1 MTDELITEDMLE
13 EEVVFT
19 KQRYFIHLAY
29 DGGGFCGWQIQ
40 NNGDTVQA
48 ALNFALSKILNEH
61 VASMGCGR
69 TDTGVHAT
77 SFYAHFTTGKE
88 LPSRF
93 ADRLNSILPQTISIF
108 SVIPVHPKAHTRFD
122 AYSRTYEYFINFYKS
137 PFLRSYSMHCY
148 VNNLNWDAI
157 HQATAMLTTFND
169 FTSLCRPS
177 DDFKTNICGV
187 TEARWDAVK
196 KMSVAGPVEDE
207 FMRFTITSN
216 RFLRGM
222 VRKTVG
228 TLLMVG
234 SGKISVEQ
242 FHDTVMHQKE
252 FYKTALAPPNG
263 LYLTDVKYP
272 YPLDGNVHWVRPQQQ

>member
-1 MTDELITEDMLE
+1 MFFF
-13 EEVVFT
+13 VF
-19 KQRYFIHLAY
+19 
-29 DGGGFCGWQIQ
+29 
-40 NNGDTVQA
+40 
-48 ALNFALSKILNEH
+48 
-61 VASMGCGR
+61 
-69 TDTGVHAT
+69 
-77 SFYAHFTTGKE
+77 
-88 LPSRF
+88 
-93 ADRLNSILPQTISIF
+93 
-108 SVIPVHPKAHTRFD
+108 
-122 AYSRTYEYFINFYKS
+122 
-137 PFLRSYSMHCY
+137 
-148 VNNLNWDAI
+148 
-157 HQATAMLTTFND
+157 
-169 FTSLCRPS
+169 
-177 DDFKTNICGV
+177 DDFKTNICDV

-196 KMSVAGPVEDE
+196 KMPVAGSVEDE

-234 SGKISVEQ
+234 GGKISVEQ